1 MAEQPQQPIGGP
13 KPTHVINPNFG
24 KITPRVLQASQ
35 LSPAERMLMEKQ
47 FGYDGSSPIPSDLG
61 TKLVASG
68 YDPAEIA
75 REREALLQE
84 AARAMPPNSIAKP
97 TGLDPD
103 KVPTQQLTMSDAEL
117 QELYASRASVS
128 PQQPVKAPVSS
139 QTFTAVPPQQPTAS
153 PSLPYKAASQPPVT
167 RQTQFE
173 QLRSAGVE
181 AITTQKEVGELHPD
195 IAQAYQMTQQAAETE
210 AVQQSSPSPAPLP
223 QPAAESPTVAA
234 KQVEPAKPKTR
245 EDLLNDRKA
254 FREENLKQ
262 LDPSDL
268 LNFKQAI
275 ITGSLYS
282 KTYGGWDGDLR
293 LTFCD
298 ITGED
303 EDALM
308 LQQTINKY
316 KRRYQQTDDNTL
328 AQDASFRMALATCLR
343 KVEVGGNVK
352 LDIPTA
358 LSVEQWV
365 SGLDRDQLC
374 PVDLHADDTDIYA
387 WTAYLFRHILVGSL
401 RQFAITHFRKF
412 QLHVNTLQFVSQ
424 DPESF

>member
-13 KPTHVINPNFG
+13 TPTHVISPNFG
-24 KITPRVLQASQ
+24 KVTPRVIQASQ
-35 LSPAERMLMEKQ
+35 LSPAERILMEKQ
-47 FGYDGSSPIPSDLG
+47 FGYDGSSPLPSDLG
-61 TKLVASG
+61 TKLASSG

-75 REREALLQE
+75 RERTRLLHE
-84 AARAMPPNSIAKP
+84 AAHAMPPNSIARP

-103 KVPTQQLTMSDAEL
+103 KVPTQQLNMSDAEL
-117 QELYASRASVS
+117 EQLYASRANLVQ
-128 PQQPVKAPVSS
+128 PQPVQPPVTG
-139 QTFTAVPPQQPTAS
+139 QTFAATPTFQPGLSA
-153 PSLPYKAASQPPVT
+153 SLPYKNTDQPSPAK
-167 RQTQFE
+167 QTQFE
-173 QLRSAGVE
+173 HLRATGVE
-181 AITTQKEVGELHPD
+181 AIITQKEVGELHPD
-195 IAQAYQMTQQAAETE
+195 IAQAFQQTVAIESAAPQVQQA
-210 AVQQSSPSPAPLP
+210 QPLP
-223 QPAAESPTVAA
+223 TPPTAED
-234 KQVEPAKPKTR
+234 AKPLVVEKSKTKTR
-245 EDLLNDRKA
+245 EDLLNDRKQ
-254 FREENLKQ
+254 FREESINQ
-262 LDPSDL
+262 LDPLDL
-268 LNFKQAI
+268 QNFKQAV
-275 ITGSLYS
+275 ITGSLYG
-282 KTYGGWDGDLR
+282 KTYGGWDGGLR

-303 EDALM
+303 EDALL

-328 AQDASFRMALATCLR
+328 AQDAGFRMALATCLR
-343 KVEVGGNVK
+343 KVEVGGNVR

-374 PVDLHADDTDIYA
+374 PTDLHADDTNIYA
-387 WTAYLFRHILVGSL
+387 WTAYLFRHVLVGSL

>member
-13 KPTHVINPNFG
+13 KPTHVITPNFG
-24 KITPRVLQASQ
+24 KITPRVIQASQ

-61 TKLVASG
+61 TKMVASG

-103 KVPTQQLTMSDAEL
+103 KVPTQQLNMSDDEL
-117 QELYASRASVS
+117 QQMYASRTPVAA
-128 PQQPVKAPVSS
+128 PQPTVPPVTS
-139 QTFTAVPPQQPTAS
+139 QTFVAATQPPTANT
-153 PSLPYKAASQPPVT
+153 PLPYKTVSQPQVT

-173 QLRSAGVE
+173 QLRASGVE

-195 IAQAYQMTQQAAETE
+195 IAQAFQMTQQVVETE
-210 AVQQSSPSPAPLP
+210 AAQPLP
-223 QPAAESPTVAA
+223 SQSPTQPAAEPVATAA
-234 KQVEPAKPKTR
+234 KQTSPDKPKTR

-254 FREENLKQ
+254 FREESIRQ

-268 LNFKQAI
+268 TNFKQAV
-275 ITGSLYS
+275 ITGSLYT
-282 KTYGGWDGDLR
+282 KTYTGWDGSLR

-298 ITGED
+298 VAGED
-303 EDALM
+303 EDQLM
-308 LQQTINKY
+308 LQQVIDKY
-316 KRRYQQTDDNTL
+316 KRRYQQTDDNAL
-328 AQDASFRMALATCLR
+328 AMDASFRMALAVCLR
-343 KVEVGGNVK
+343 RVEVGGNLT
-352 LDIPTA
+352 LDIPA
-358 LSVEQWV
+358 SMSVSEWV
-365 SGLDRDQLC
+365 SGLDRERLC
-374 PVDLHADDTDIYA
+374 PTDLHADDTNAYA
-387 WTAYLFRHILVGSL
+387 WTAYLFRHILTGSL
-401 RQFAITHFRKF
+401 RQFAVSHFRKF